1 MQYPL
6 ISEYMAAIRDAH
18 DNLDQLSHLVPV
30 MDKYGEPYRSGGAF
44 AVVFRMQ
51 DEQTGKCYA
60 LKCFTEE
67 QEGRAEAYRQIAE
80 ELEFVDSSYVTSVK
94 YLENE
99 LFVDSS
105 CDDDEFPV
113 LLMDWVEGDTM
124 EAYIAAHH
132 GDSHAM
138 SMLCYRFCKLAAWLS
153 SQPFA
158 HGDIKPDNIMVRPD
172 GTLTLVDYDGMFVP
186 AMKGQPS
193 PTIGTKDFS
202 HPLRTIN
209 DFDET
214 IDDFALAS
222 IALSLKA
229 ISLDA
234 SLLEQYGAPDRLL
247 FSATDYLNLSTS
259 TAFAALQSLLAD
271 EDMQTL
277 LSMFLL
283 ANAKKDLSMCS
294 FRLFSVQK
302 PKEEEVWST
311 EVTKEDLENV
321 VEDEFGVKYSKDWKR
336 LLRAPKE
343 LRGEYAIREG
353 VKAIGDNAFYNC
365 NKLMKKTILIACLG
379 LVSLGLQAQSIS
391 LAGEWNV
398 ELGKSGS
405 AFAKGKRAS
414 QGEVKRAILPG
425 TIDTNHLG
433 FAPKDTMETT
443 HLTRLYAYKG
453 AARYSRTIN
462 IPKDWKK
469 KPVELFLERTRPTWV
484 YVDGEL
490 VDSCNFISTPQRYL
504 LPKKVKPGKHLLE
517 IVVDNGRGVPD
528 QVYGSSHAYT
538 EDTQTN
544 WNGIIGEIRLE
555 VKSEERRVKKQRS
568 ASEGKANSN
577 VLPDFAKDFHIEGAH
592 FYANGHRIFLRGK
605 HDAAV
610 WPLTG
615 HVEMSVEGWM
625 KYLGTCKEY
634 GINHV
639 RFHSWC
645 PPEAAFVAA
654 DSLGIYLQ
662 PELPFWG
669 SFDKKDE
676 RLMAFLH
683 QEGENILREYGH
695 HPSFR
700 MMALGNE
707 LWGDIDKMKEFVDDF
722 RKIAPDKYYTFGS
735 NYYLGYQGIKEGMDY
750 FTTCRIG
757 GEGWG
762 KYNTHTRG
770 SFSFADAYDGGMI
783 NHFHPNSTMNF
794 DEACD
799 KAGIPIISHET
810 GQFQTYP
817 DYREMKK
824 YTGVLH
830 PYNFEV
836 FRRRLAAAGMLS
848 QADDFHKASGLWSVK
863 LYKADI
869 EMDLR
874 TRNMAGFQLLD
885 IQDYPGQ
892 GSAFVGILDAFMESK
907 GITTPEEWRQWCS
920 PVVPLLEMKKF
931 CFVDGEKIQAKVKV
945 ANYGGSSLKGKKLK
959 WHLVAE
965 NGLFCMDDGTFS
977 TKDGEVR
984 KNVGGLMA
992 EDEGVLNIFSYDEG
1006 LVEVGELNGVFHVQ
1020 KPTKLLLT
1028 LNIEGAEARNS
1039 YELWVYPKKALEKKG
1054 IIIARDLNQEVV
1066 KVLEKGGKVLW
1077 MPTASSH
1084 FVAADDTLSQA
1095 ENATPYTVGGLFQTD
1110 YWNYRMFKTICEN
1123 NKKKVS
1129 PGTLGILT
1137 NPNHPIFK
1145 GFPTEMHTNWQWFPV
1160 IKESHPLV
1168 LDNFAKDYRPIVQVI
1183 DNIERNHKLG
1193 LVMEWKVGAGKL
1205 LVCMSD
1211 LEKAAKY
1218 PEGKAFYQS
1227 VIDYMRSVDFNPQVE
1242 MTASDLLKTLK
1253 EEPRKVSL
1261 KELNNI
1267 SQY

>member
-1 MQYPL
+1 MRK
-6 ISEYMAAIRDAH
+6 I
-18 DNLDQLSHLVPV
+18 V
-30 MDKYGEPYRSGGAF
+30 
-44 AVVFRMQ
+44 
-51 DEQTGKCYA
+51 
-60 LKCFTEE
+60 
-67 QEGRAEAYRQIAE
+67 
-80 ELEFVDSSYVTSVK
+80 
-94 YLENE
+94 
-99 LFVDSS
+99 
-105 CDDDEFPV
+105 
-113 LLMDWVEGDTM
+113 
-124 EAYIAAHH
+124 
-132 GDSHAM
+132 
-138 SMLCYRFCKLAAWLS
+138 
-153 SQPFA
+153 
-158 HGDIKPDNIMVRPD
+158 
-172 GTLTLVDYDGMFVP
+172 
-186 AMKGQPS
+186 
-193 PTIGTKDFS
+193 
-202 HPLRTIN
+202 
-209 DFDET
+209 
-214 IDDFALAS
+214 
-222 IALSLKA
+222 
-229 ISLDA
+229 
-234 SLLEQYGAPDRLL
+234 
-247 FSATDYLNLSTS
+247 
-259 TAFAALQSLLAD
+259 
-271 EDMQTL
+271 
-277 LSMFLL
+277 
-283 ANAKKDLSMCS
+283 
-294 FRLFSVQK
+294 
-302 PKEEEVWST
+302 
-311 EVTKEDLENV
+311 
-321 VEDEFGVKYSKDWKR
+321 
-336 LLRAPKE
+336 
-343 LRGEYAIREG
+343 
-353 VKAIGDNAFYNC
+353 
-365 NKLMKKTILIACLG
+365 LIA
-379 LVSLGLQAQSIS
+379 SLGLMSLSMQAQSVS
-391 LAGEWNV
+391 LAGEWQV
-398 ELGKSGS
+398 ELGESKS
-405 AFAKGKRAS
+405 AFAKGKRVTTDAA
-414 QGEVKRAILPG
+414 KRAILPG

-453 AARYSRTIN
+453 AARYSREIN
-462 IPKDWKK
+462 IPKGWKK

-544 WNGIIGEIRLE
+544 WNGIIGRIELQLVGSADSKSAE
-555 VKSEERRVKKQRS
+555 VPAGAISSRS
-568 ASEGKANSN
+568 VASPTT
-577 VLPDFAKDFHIEGAH
+577 LQMPDFAKDFHIEGAH

-615 HVEMSVEGWM
+615 HVDMSVEGWM

-669 SFDKKDE
+669 AFDKKDE

-707 LWGDIDKMKEFVDDF
+707 LWGDIDKMKEFVNDF

-757 GEGWG
+757 GEEWG

-836 FRRRLAAAGMLS
+836 FRRRLAAVGMLS

-920 PVVPLLEMKKF
+920 PVVPLLEMEKF
-931 CFVDGEKIQAKVKV
+931 CFEDGEKIQAKVKV
-945 ANYGGSSLKGKKLK
+945 ANYGGSSLYGKKLK
-959 WHLVAE
+959 WKIGDA
-965 NGLFCMDDGTFS
+965 
-977 TKDGEVR
+977 
-984 KNVGGLMA
+984 
-992 EDEGVLNIFSYDEG
+992 EGVMNIFTYDEG
-1006 LVEVGELNGVFHVQ
+1006 LIDVGILDEEISVD

-1028 LNIEGAEARNS
+1028 LNIEGTEARNS

-1054 IIIARDLNQEVV
+1054 IIIARNLNQEVV
-1066 KVLEKGGKVLW
+1066 KVLEKGAKVLW

-1095 ENATPYTVGGLFQTD
+1095 DNATPYTVGGLFQTD

-1129 PGTLGILT
+1129 PGTLGILM
-1137 NPNHPIFK
+1137 NPEHPIFK

-1211 LEKAAKY
+1211 LEKAAQY

-1227 VIDYMRSVDFNPQVE
+1227 VIDYMRSADFNPSSEISVDELKKKLVE
-1242 MTASDLLKTLK
+1242 K
-1253 EEPRKVSL
+1253 PRQVSL

>member
-1 MQYPL
+1 
-6 ISEYMAAIRDAH
+6 
-18 DNLDQLSHLVPV
+18 
-30 MDKYGEPYRSGGAF
+30 
-44 AVVFRMQ
+44 
-51 DEQTGKCYA
+51 
-60 LKCFTEE
+60 
-67 QEGRAEAYRQIAE
+67 
-80 ELEFVDSSYVTSVK
+80 
-94 YLENE
+94 
-99 LFVDSS
+99 
-105 CDDDEFPV
+105 
-113 LLMDWVEGDTM
+113 
-124 EAYIAAHH
+124 
-132 GDSHAM
+132 
-138 SMLCYRFCKLAAWLS
+138 
-153 SQPFA
+153 
-158 HGDIKPDNIMVRPD
+158 
-172 GTLTLVDYDGMFVP
+172 
-186 AMKGQPS
+186 
-193 PTIGTKDFS
+193 
-202 HPLRTIN
+202 
-209 DFDET
+209 
-214 IDDFALAS
+214 
-222 IALSLKA
+222 
-229 ISLDA
+229 
-234 SLLEQYGAPDRLL
+234 
-247 FSATDYLNLSTS
+247 
-259 TAFAALQSLLAD
+259 
-271 EDMQTL
+271 
-277 LSMFLL
+277 
-283 ANAKKDLSMCS
+283 
-294 FRLFSVQK
+294 
-302 PKEEEVWST
+302 
-311 EVTKEDLENV
+311 
-321 VEDEFGVKYSKDWKR
+321 
-336 LLRAPKE
+336 
-343 LRGEYAIREG
+343 
-353 VKAIGDNAFYNC
+353 
-365 NKLMKKTILIACLG
+365 MKKTILIACLG
-379 LVSLGLQAQSIS
+379 LVSLDLQAQSIS

-405 AFAKGKRAS
+405 AFAKSKRAS
-414 QGEVKRAILPG
+414 QGEMKRAILPG

-469 KPVELFLERTRPTWV
+469 KPVDLFLERTRPTWV

-490 VDSCNFISTPQRYL
+490 VDSCNFISTPLRYL

-517 IVVDNGRGVPD
+517 IVVDNGRGVPE

-555 VKSEERRVKKQRS
+555 VKSEERRVK
-568 ASEGKANSN
+568 NSN

-676 RLMAFLH
+676 RLVAFLH

-770 SFSFADAYDGGMI
+770 SFSFADACDGGMI

-799 KAGIPIISHET
+799 PCAKPQSWQKPDASRKQAAGIPIISHET

-920 PVVPLLEMKKF
+920 PVVPLLEVEKF
-931 CFVDGEKIQAKVKV
+931 CFEDGEKIQAKVKV
-945 ANYGGSSLKGKKLK
+945 ANYGGSSLYGKKLK
-959 WHLVAE
+959 WKIGDA
-965 NGLFCMDDGTFS
+965 
-977 TKDGEVR
+977 
-984 KNVGGLMA
+984 
-992 EDEGVLNIFSYDEG
+992 EGVMNIFTYDEG
-1006 LVEVGELNGVFHVQ
+1006 LIDVGVLDEEISVD

-1028 LNIEGAEARNS
+1028 LNIEGTEARNS
-1039 YELWVYPKKALEKKG
+1039 YELWVYPKKVLEKKG
-1054 IIIARDLNQEVV
+1054 VIIAKDLNQEVV

-1095 ENATPYTVGGLFQTD
+1095 DNATPYTVGGLFQTD

-1137 NPNHPIFK
+1137 NPEHPIFK
-1145 GFPTEMHTNWQWFPV
+1145 EFPTEMHTNWQWFPV

-1193 LVMEWKVGAGKL
+1193 LVMEWKVGSGKL

-1227 VIDYMRSVDFNPQVE
+1227 VIDYMRSADFNPSSEISMDELKKKLVE
-1242 MTASDLLKTLK
+1242 K
-1253 EEPRKVSL
+1253 PRQVSL

-1267 SQY
+1267 SQH

>member
-1 MQYPL
+1 MRR
-6 ISEYMAAIRDAH
+6 I
-18 DNLDQLSHLVPV
+18 V
-30 MDKYGEPYRSGGAF
+30 
-44 AVVFRMQ
+44 
-51 DEQTGKCYA
+51 
-60 LKCFTEE
+60 
-67 QEGRAEAYRQIAE
+67 
-80 ELEFVDSSYVTSVK
+80 
-94 YLENE
+94 
-99 LFVDSS
+99 
-105 CDDDEFPV
+105 
-113 LLMDWVEGDTM
+113 
-124 EAYIAAHH
+124 
-132 GDSHAM
+132 
-138 SMLCYRFCKLAAWLS
+138 
-153 SQPFA
+153 
-158 HGDIKPDNIMVRPD
+158 
-172 GTLTLVDYDGMFVP
+172 
-186 AMKGQPS
+186 
-193 PTIGTKDFS
+193 
-202 HPLRTIN
+202 
-209 DFDET
+209 
-214 IDDFALAS
+214 
-222 IALSLKA
+222 
-229 ISLDA
+229 
-234 SLLEQYGAPDRLL
+234 
-247 FSATDYLNLSTS
+247 
-259 TAFAALQSLLAD
+259 
-271 EDMQTL
+271 
-277 LSMFLL
+277 
-283 ANAKKDLSMCS
+283 
-294 FRLFSVQK
+294 
-302 PKEEEVWST
+302 
-311 EVTKEDLENV
+311 
-321 VEDEFGVKYSKDWKR
+321 
-336 LLRAPKE
+336 
-343 LRGEYAIREG
+343 
-353 VKAIGDNAFYNC
+353 
-365 NKLMKKTILIACLG
+365 LIA
-379 LVSLGLQAQSIS
+379 SLGLMSLSMQAQSIS
-391 LAGEWNV
+391 LAGEWQV
-398 ELGKSGS
+398 ELGESKS
-405 AFAKGKRAS
+405 AFAKGKRVTTDAA
-414 QGEVKRAILPG
+414 KRAILPG

-453 AARYSRTIN
+453 AARYSREIN
-462 IPKDWKK
+462 IPKGWKK

-517 IVVDNGRGVPD
+517 IVVDNGKGVPD

-544 WNGIIGEIRLE
+544 WNGIIGRIELQLVGSADSKSAE
-555 VKSEERRVKKQRS
+555 VLAGVIPSRS
-568 ASEGKANSN
+568 VASPTT
-577 VLPDFAKDFHIEGAH
+577 LQMPDFAKDFHIEGAH

-757 GEGWG
+757 GEEWG

-770 SFSFADAYDGGMI
+770 SFSFADANDGGMI

-836 FRRRLAAAGMLS
+836 FRRRLAAVGMLS

-920 PVVPLLEMKKF
+920 PVVPLLEMEKF
-931 CFVDGEKIQAKVKV
+931 CFEDGEKIQAKVKV
-945 ANYGGSSLKGKKLK
+945 ANYGGSSLYGKKLK
-959 WHLVAE
+959 WKIGDA
-965 NGLFCMDDGTFS
+965 
-977 TKDGEVR
+977 
-984 KNVGGLMA
+984 
-992 EDEGVLNIFSYDEG
+992 EGVMNIFTYDEG
-1006 LVEVGELNGVFHVQ
+1006 LIDVGILDEEISVD

-1028 LNIEGAEARNS
+1028 LNIEGTEARNS

-1054 IIIARDLNQEVV
+1054 VIIAKNLNQEVV
-1066 KVLEKGGKVLW
+1066 KALEKGGKVLW
-1077 MPTASSH
+1077 MPT
-1084 FVAADDTLSQA
+1084 D
-1095 ENATPYTVGGLFQTD
+1095 NATPYTVGGLFQTD

-1129 PGTLGILT
+1129 SGTLGILT
-1137 NPNHPIFK
+1137 NPEHPIFK

-1227 VIDYMRSVDFNPQVE
+1227 VIDYMRSADFNPSSEISVDELKKKLVE
-1242 MTASDLLKTLK
+1242 K
-1253 EEPRKVSL
+1253 PRQVSL

>member
-1 MQYPL
+1 
-6 ISEYMAAIRDAH
+6 
-18 DNLDQLSHLVPV
+18 
-30 MDKYGEPYRSGGAF
+30 
-44 AVVFRMQ
+44 
-51 DEQTGKCYA
+51 
-60 LKCFTEE
+60 
-67 QEGRAEAYRQIAE
+67 
-80 ELEFVDSSYVTSVK
+80 
-94 YLENE
+94 
-99 LFVDSS
+99 
-105 CDDDEFPV
+105 
-113 LLMDWVEGDTM
+113 
-124 EAYIAAHH
+124 
-132 GDSHAM
+132 
-138 SMLCYRFCKLAAWLS
+138 
-153 SQPFA
+153 
-158 HGDIKPDNIMVRPD
+158 
-172 GTLTLVDYDGMFVP
+172 
-186 AMKGQPS
+186 
-193 PTIGTKDFS
+193 
-202 HPLRTIN
+202 
-209 DFDET
+209 
-214 IDDFALAS
+214 
-222 IALSLKA
+222 
-229 ISLDA
+229 
-234 SLLEQYGAPDRLL
+234 
-247 FSATDYLNLSTS
+247 
-259 TAFAALQSLLAD
+259 
-271 EDMQTL
+271 
-277 LSMFLL
+277 
-283 ANAKKDLSMCS
+283 
-294 FRLFSVQK
+294 
-302 PKEEEVWST
+302 
-311 EVTKEDLENV
+311 
-321 VEDEFGVKYSKDWKR
+321 
-336 LLRAPKE
+336 
-343 LRGEYAIREG
+343 
-353 VKAIGDNAFYNC
+353 
-365 NKLMKKTILIACLG
+365 MKKSILIACLG

-405 AFAKGKRAS
+405 AFAKSKRAS

-504 LPKKVKPGKHLLE
+504 LPKKVKPGKHFLE

-544 WNGIIGEIRLE
+544 WNGIIGRIELQLTSSVESKYAETQTGAIP
-555 VKSEERRVKKQRS
+555 SRS
-568 ASEGKANSN
+568 VASPSA
-577 VLPDFAKDFHIEGAH
+577 LQMPDFAKDFHIEGAH
-592 FYANGHRIFLRGK
+592 FYANDHRIFLRGK

-817 DYREMKK
+817 DYREIKK

-885 IQDYPGQ
+885 IQDYSGQ

-920 PVVPLLEMKKF
+920 PVVPLLVTDKF
-931 CFVDGEKIQAKVKV
+931 CYEENDTMKAKIQI
-945 ANYGGSSLKGKKLK
+945 ANYGGESLKGKKVEWKLDYAK
-959 WHLVAE
+959 DERYPNESSVAE
-965 NGLFCMDDGTFS
+965 TLTHLNQPSPLAQGEITIHTDEEGWIDVGEIVHKMKVKANGIDDG
-977 TKDGEVR
+977 DGKCLDVYVGSR
-984 KNVGGLMA
+984 KLTLSLYIY
-992 EDEGVLNIFSYDEG
+992 E
-1006 LVEVGELNGVFHVQ
+1006 GELDATRYSN
-1020 KPTKLLLT
+1020 T
-1028 LNIEGAEARNS
+1028 
-1039 YELWVYPKKALEKKG
+1039 YDLWVYTTPKNIDYLKKQVV
-1054 IIIARDLNQEVV
+1054 IAKDLTSDVV
-1066 KVLEKGGKVLW
+1066 KKLEKGAKVLW
-1077 MPTASSH
+1077 LPTTSSH
-1084 FVAADDTLSQA
+1084 FVAADDTLSQSD
-1095 ENATPYTVGGLFQTD
+1095 NATPYTVGGLFQTD

-1137 NPNHPIFK
+1137 NPEHPIFK
-1145 GFPTEMHTNWQWFPV
+1145 GFPTEMHTNWQWFPI

-1168 LDNFAKDYRPIVQVI
+1168 LDNFAKDYRPVVQVI

-1205 LVCMSD
+1205 LICMSD

-1218 PEGKAFYQS
+1218 PEGRAFYESVLGYMQS
-1227 VIDYMRSVDFNPQVE
+1227 DEFNPAAE
-1242 MTASDLLKTLK
+1242 ITMDELKKKLAEK
-1253 EEPRKVSL
+1253 PRQVSL

>member
-1 MQYPL
+1 MRK
-6 ISEYMAAIRDAH
+6 I
-18 DNLDQLSHLVPV
+18 V
-30 MDKYGEPYRSGGAF
+30 
-44 AVVFRMQ
+44 
-51 DEQTGKCYA
+51 
-60 LKCFTEE
+60 
-67 QEGRAEAYRQIAE
+67 
-80 ELEFVDSSYVTSVK
+80 
-94 YLENE
+94 
-99 LFVDSS
+99 
-105 CDDDEFPV
+105 
-113 LLMDWVEGDTM
+113 
-124 EAYIAAHH
+124 
-132 GDSHAM
+132 
-138 SMLCYRFCKLAAWLS
+138 
-153 SQPFA
+153 
-158 HGDIKPDNIMVRPD
+158 
-172 GTLTLVDYDGMFVP
+172 
-186 AMKGQPS
+186 
-193 PTIGTKDFS
+193 
-202 HPLRTIN
+202 
-209 DFDET
+209 
-214 IDDFALAS
+214 
-222 IALSLKA
+222 
-229 ISLDA
+229 
-234 SLLEQYGAPDRLL
+234 
-247 FSATDYLNLSTS
+247 
-259 TAFAALQSLLAD
+259 
-271 EDMQTL
+271 
-277 LSMFLL
+277 
-283 ANAKKDLSMCS
+283 
-294 FRLFSVQK
+294 
-302 PKEEEVWST
+302 
-311 EVTKEDLENV
+311 
-321 VEDEFGVKYSKDWKR
+321 
-336 LLRAPKE
+336 
-343 LRGEYAIREG
+343 
-353 VKAIGDNAFYNC
+353 
-365 NKLMKKTILIACLG
+365 LIA
-379 LVSLGLQAQSIS
+379 SLGLMSLSMQAQSVS
-391 LAGEWNV
+391 LAGEWQV
-398 ELGKSGS
+398 ELGESKS
-405 AFAKGKRAS
+405 AFAKGKRVTTDAA
-414 QGEVKRAILPG
+414 KRAILPG

-443 HLTRLYAYKG
+443 HLTRLYAYKD
-453 AARYSRTIN
+453 AARYSREIN
-462 IPKDWKK
+462 IPKGWKK

-517 IVVDNGRGVPD
+517 IVVDNGKGVPD

-544 WNGIIGEIRLE
+544 WNGIIGRIELQLVGSADSKSAE
-555 VKSEERRVKKQRS
+555 VLAGVIPSRS
-568 ASEGKANSN
+568 VASPTT
-577 VLPDFAKDFHIEGAH
+577 LQMPDFAKDFHIEGAH

-707 LWGDIDKMKEFVDDF
+707 LWGDIDKMKEFVNDF

-757 GEGWG
+757 GEEWG

-920 PVVPLLEMKKF
+920 PVVPLLEMEKF
-931 CFVDGEKIQAKVKV
+931 CFEDGEKIQAKVKV
-945 ANYGGSSLKGKKLK
+945 ANYGGSSLYGKKLK
-959 WHLVAE
+959 WKIGDA
-965 NGLFCMDDGTFS
+965 
-977 TKDGEVR
+977 
-984 KNVGGLMA
+984 
-992 EDEGVLNIFSYDEG
+992 EGVMNIFTYDEG
-1006 LVEVGELNGVFHVQ
+1006 LIDVGVLDEAISVD

-1028 LNIEGAEARNS
+1028 LNIEGTEARNS
-1039 YELWVYPKKALEKKG
+1039 YELWIYPKKALEKKG
-1054 IIIARDLNQEVV
+1054 VIIARDLNQEVV
-1066 KVLEKGGKVLW
+1066 KALEKGGKVLW
-1077 MPTASSH
+1077 MPT
-1084 FVAADDTLSQA
+1084 D
-1095 ENATPYTVGGLFQTD
+1095 NATPYTVGGLFQTD

-1137 NPNHPIFK
+1137 NPEHPIFK

-1227 VIDYMRSVDFNPQVE
+1227 VIDYMRSADFNPSSEISVDE
-1242 MTASDLLKTLK
+1242 LKKKLAEK
-1253 EEPRKVSL
+1253 PRQVSL

>member
-1 MQYPL
+1 MRRIVL
-6 ISEYMAAIRDAH
+6 I
-18 DNLDQLSHLVPV
+18 
-30 MDKYGEPYRSGGAF
+30 
-44 AVVFRMQ
+44 
-51 DEQTGKCYA
+51 
-60 LKCFTEE
+60 
-67 QEGRAEAYRQIAE
+67 
-80 ELEFVDSSYVTSVK
+80 
-94 YLENE
+94 
-99 LFVDSS
+99 
-105 CDDDEFPV
+105 
-113 LLMDWVEGDTM
+113 
-124 EAYIAAHH
+124 
-132 GDSHAM
+132 
-138 SMLCYRFCKLAAWLS
+138 
-153 SQPFA
+153 
-158 HGDIKPDNIMVRPD
+158 
-172 GTLTLVDYDGMFVP
+172 
-186 AMKGQPS
+186 
-193 PTIGTKDFS
+193 
-202 HPLRTIN
+202 
-209 DFDET
+209 
-214 IDDFALAS
+214 
-222 IALSLKA
+222 
-229 ISLDA
+229 
-234 SLLEQYGAPDRLL
+234 
-247 FSATDYLNLSTS
+247 
-259 TAFAALQSLLAD
+259 
-271 EDMQTL
+271 
-277 LSMFLL
+277 
-283 ANAKKDLSMCS
+283 
-294 FRLFSVQK
+294 
-302 PKEEEVWST
+302 
-311 EVTKEDLENV
+311 
-321 VEDEFGVKYSKDWKR
+321 
-336 LLRAPKE
+336 
-343 LRGEYAIREG
+343 
-353 VKAIGDNAFYNC
+353 
-365 NKLMKKTILIACLG
+365 
-379 LVSLGLQAQSIS
+379 VSLGLMSLSMQAQSIS
-391 LAGEWNV
+391 LAGEWQV
-398 ELGKSGS
+398 ELGESKS
-405 AFAKGKRAS
+405 AFARGKRVVTDAA
-414 QGEVKRAILPG
+414 KRAILPG

-517 IVVDNGRGVPD
+517 IVVDNGRGVPE

-555 VKSEERRVKKQRS
+555 VKSEERRVK
-568 ASEGKANSN
+568 NSN
-577 VLPDFAKDFHIEGAH
+577 VLPDFAKDFHIKGAH

-683 QEGENILREYGH
+683 QEGVNILREYGH

-799 KAGIPIISHET
+799 KVGIPIISHET

-907 GITTPEEWRQWCS
+907 GITAPEEWRQWCS

-931 CFVDGEKIQAKVKV
+931 CFEDGEKIQAKVKV

-959 WHLVAE
+959 WHL
-965 NGLFCMDDGTFS
+965 
-977 TKDGEVR
+977 
-984 KNVGGLMA
+984 A

-1006 LVEVGELNGVFHVQ
+1006 LVDVGELNGVFHVQ

-1028 LNIEGAEARNS
+1028 LNIEGTEARNS

-1054 IIIARDLNQEVV
+1054 VIIAKDLNQEVV
-1066 KVLEKGGKVLW
+1066 KVLENGGKVLW

-1095 ENATPYTVGGLFQTD
+1095 DNATSYTIGGLFQTD

-1137 NPNHPIFK
+1137 NPEHPIFK

-1193 LVMEWKVGAGKL
+1193 LVMEWKVGVGKL

-1211 LEKAAKY
+1211 LEKAVKY

-1227 VIDYMRSVDFNPQVE
+1227 VIDYMRSADFNPSAEITVDE
-1242 MTASDLLKTLK
+1242 LKKKLA
-1253 EEPRKVSL
+1253 EEPRKITM

>member
-1 MQYPL
+1 
-6 ISEYMAAIRDAH
+6 
-18 DNLDQLSHLVPV
+18 
-30 MDKYGEPYRSGGAF
+30 
-44 AVVFRMQ
+44 
-51 DEQTGKCYA
+51 
-60 LKCFTEE
+60 
-67 QEGRAEAYRQIAE
+67 
-80 ELEFVDSSYVTSVK
+80 
-94 YLENE
+94 
-99 LFVDSS
+99 
-105 CDDDEFPV
+105 
-113 LLMDWVEGDTM
+113 
-124 EAYIAAHH
+124 
-132 GDSHAM
+132 
-138 SMLCYRFCKLAAWLS
+138 
-153 SQPFA
+153 
-158 HGDIKPDNIMVRPD
+158 
-172 GTLTLVDYDGMFVP
+172 
-186 AMKGQPS
+186 
-193 PTIGTKDFS
+193 
-202 HPLRTIN
+202 
-209 DFDET
+209 
-214 IDDFALAS
+214 
-222 IALSLKA
+222 
-229 ISLDA
+229 
-234 SLLEQYGAPDRLL
+234 
-247 FSATDYLNLSTS
+247 
-259 TAFAALQSLLAD
+259 
-271 EDMQTL
+271 
-277 LSMFLL
+277 
-283 ANAKKDLSMCS
+283 
-294 FRLFSVQK
+294 
-302 PKEEEVWST
+302 
-311 EVTKEDLENV
+311 
-321 VEDEFGVKYSKDWKR
+321 
-336 LLRAPKE
+336 
-343 LRGEYAIREG
+343 
-353 VKAIGDNAFYNC
+353 
-365 NKLMKKTILIACLG
+365 MKKSILIACLG

-405 AFAKGKRAS
+405 AFAKSKRAS

-517 IVVDNGRGVPD
+517 IVVDNGKGVPD

-555 VKSEERRVKKQRS
+555 VKSEERRVK
-568 ASEGKANSN
+568 NSN
-577 VLPDFAKDFHIEGAH
+577 VLPDFAKDFHIEGTH

-770 SFSFADAYDGGMI
+770 SFSFADACDGGMI

-830 PYNFEV
+830 PYNLEV

-945 ANYGGSSLKGKKLK
+945 ANYGGSSLYGKKLK
-959 WHLVAE
+959 WKIGDA
-965 NGLFCMDDGTFS
+965 
-977 TKDGEVR
+977 
-984 KNVGGLMA
+984 
-992 EDEGVLNIFSYDEG
+992 EGVMNIFTYDEG
-1006 LVEVGELNGVFHVQ
+1006 LIDVGVLDEEISVD

-1028 LNIEGAEARNS
+1028 LNIEGTEARNS
-1039 YELWVYPKKALEKKG
+1039 YELWIYPKKALEKKG
-1054 IIIARDLNQEVV
+1054 VIIARNLDQEVV
-1066 KVLEKGGKVLW
+1066 KALKKCGKVLW

-1095 ENATPYTVGGLFQTD
+1095 DNVTPYTVGGLFQTD

-1137 NPNHPIFK
+1137 NPEHPIFK

-1211 LEKAAKY
+1211 LEKAAQY

-1227 VIDYMRSVDFNPQVE
+1227 VIDYMRSADFNPSVE
-1242 MTASDLLKTLK
+1242 ITVDELKKKLAEK
-1253 EEPRKVSL
+1253 PCQVSL

>member
-1 MQYPL
+1 
-6 ISEYMAAIRDAH
+6 
-18 DNLDQLSHLVPV
+18 
-30 MDKYGEPYRSGGAF
+30 
-44 AVVFRMQ
+44 
-51 DEQTGKCYA
+51 
-60 LKCFTEE
+60 
-67 QEGRAEAYRQIAE
+67 
-80 ELEFVDSSYVTSVK
+80 
-94 YLENE
+94 
-99 LFVDSS
+99 
-105 CDDDEFPV
+105 
-113 LLMDWVEGDTM
+113 
-124 EAYIAAHH
+124 
-132 GDSHAM
+132 
-138 SMLCYRFCKLAAWLS
+138 
-153 SQPFA
+153 
-158 HGDIKPDNIMVRPD
+158 
-172 GTLTLVDYDGMFVP
+172 
-186 AMKGQPS
+186 
-193 PTIGTKDFS
+193 
-202 HPLRTIN
+202 
-209 DFDET
+209 
-214 IDDFALAS
+214 
-222 IALSLKA
+222 
-229 ISLDA
+229 
-234 SLLEQYGAPDRLL
+234 
-247 FSATDYLNLSTS
+247 
-259 TAFAALQSLLAD
+259 
-271 EDMQTL
+271 
-277 LSMFLL
+277 
-283 ANAKKDLSMCS
+283 
-294 FRLFSVQK
+294 
-302 PKEEEVWST
+302 
-311 EVTKEDLENV
+311 
-321 VEDEFGVKYSKDWKR
+321 
-336 LLRAPKE
+336 
-343 LRGEYAIREG
+343 
-353 VKAIGDNAFYNC
+353 
-365 NKLMKKTILIACLG
+365 MKKSILIACLG

-405 AFAKGKRAS
+405 AFAKSKRAS
-414 QGEVKRAILPG
+414 HGEVKRAILPG

-490 VDSCNFISTPQRYL
+490 VDSCNFISTPQCYL

-528 QVYGSSHAYT
+528 LVYGSSHAYT

-555 VKSEERRVKKQRS
+555 VKSEERGVKKQRS
-568 ASEGKANSN
+568 VSEGKANSN
-577 VLPDFAKDFHIEGAH
+577 VLPDFAKDFHIEGTH

-683 QEGENILREYGH
+683 QEGVNILREYGH

-810 GQFQTYP
+810 GEFQTYP

-907 GITTPEEWRQWCS
+907 RITTPEEWRQWCS

-931 CFVDGEKIQAKVKV
+931 CFEDGEKILAKVKV
-945 ANYGGSSLKGKKLK
+945 ANYGGSSLYGKKLK
-959 WHLVAE
+959 WKIGDA
-965 NGLFCMDDGTFS
+965 
-977 TKDGEVR
+977 
-984 KNVGGLMA
+984 
-992 EDEGVLNIFSYDEG
+992 EGVMNIFTYDEG
-1006 LVEVGELNGVFHVQ
+1006 LIDVGVLDEEISAD
-1020 KPTKLLLT
+1020 KPTKLNVS
-1028 LNIEGAEARNS
+1028 LNIEETEARNS

-1054 IIIARDLNQEVV
+1054 VIIAKDLNEKVV
-1066 KVLEKGGKVLW
+1066 KVLEHGGKVLW

-1084 FVAADDTLSQA
+1084 FVAADDTLSQVD
-1095 ENATPYTVGGLFQTD
+1095 NATPYTVGGLFQTD

-1137 NPNHPIFK
+1137 NPEHPIFK

-1160 IKESHPLV
+1160 VKESHPLV

-1205 LVCMSD
+1205 LVCMSN
-1211 LEKAAKY
+1211 LEKAARY

-1227 VIDYMRSVDFNPQVE
+1227 VIDYMRSADFNPSAEITV
-1242 MTASDLLKTLK
+1242 DKLKKKLAEK
-1253 EEPRKVSL
+1253 PRQVSL

>member
-1 MQYPL
+1 MRRIVL
-6 ISEYMAAIRDAH
+6 I
-18 DNLDQLSHLVPV
+18 
-30 MDKYGEPYRSGGAF
+30 
-44 AVVFRMQ
+44 
-51 DEQTGKCYA
+51 
-60 LKCFTEE
+60 
-67 QEGRAEAYRQIAE
+67 
-80 ELEFVDSSYVTSVK
+80 
-94 YLENE
+94 
-99 LFVDSS
+99 
-105 CDDDEFPV
+105 
-113 LLMDWVEGDTM
+113 
-124 EAYIAAHH
+124 
-132 GDSHAM
+132 
-138 SMLCYRFCKLAAWLS
+138 
-153 SQPFA
+153 
-158 HGDIKPDNIMVRPD
+158 
-172 GTLTLVDYDGMFVP
+172 
-186 AMKGQPS
+186 
-193 PTIGTKDFS
+193 
-202 HPLRTIN
+202 
-209 DFDET
+209 
-214 IDDFALAS
+214 
-222 IALSLKA
+222 
-229 ISLDA
+229 
-234 SLLEQYGAPDRLL
+234 
-247 FSATDYLNLSTS
+247 
-259 TAFAALQSLLAD
+259 
-271 EDMQTL
+271 
-277 LSMFLL
+277 
-283 ANAKKDLSMCS
+283 
-294 FRLFSVQK
+294 
-302 PKEEEVWST
+302 
-311 EVTKEDLENV
+311 
-321 VEDEFGVKYSKDWKR
+321 
-336 LLRAPKE
+336 
-343 LRGEYAIREG
+343 
-353 VKAIGDNAFYNC
+353 
-365 NKLMKKTILIACLG
+365 
-379 LVSLGLQAQSIS
+379 VSLGLMSLSMQAQSIS

-398 ELGKSGS
+398 ELEKSGS
-405 AFAKGKRAS
+405 AFSKSKRAS
-414 QGEVKRAILPG
+414 QGEVNRAILPG

-517 IVVDNGRGVPD
+517 IVVDNGRGVPE

-544 WNGIIGEIRLE
+544 WNGIIGRIELLFASSTNCKSTEMLAGAISIRSVVPLAGAIPSCS
-555 VKSEERRVKKQRS
+555 VASPS
-568 ASEGKANSN
+568 A
-577 VLPDFAKDFHIEGAH
+577 LQMPDFAKDFHIEGAH

-707 LWGDIDKMKEFVDDF
+707 LWGDIDKMKELVDDF

-830 PYNFEV
+830 PYNLEV

-907 GITTPEEWRQWCS
+907 GITTSEEWRQWCS

-931 CFVDGEKIQAKVKV
+931 CFEDGEKIQAKVKV
-945 ANYGGSSLKGKKLK
+945 ANYGGTSLYGKKLMWK
-959 WHLVAE
+959 IGDA
-965 NGLFCMDDGTFS
+965 
-977 TKDGEVR
+977 
-984 KNVGGLMA
+984 
-992 EDEGVLNIFSYDEG
+992 EGVMNIFTYDEG
-1006 LVEVGELNGVFHVQ
+1006 LIDVGILDEEISADKPAKLNVS
-1020 KPTKLLLT
+1020 
-1028 LNIEGAEARNS
+1028 LNIEGTEARNS

-1077 MPTASSH
+1077 MPDS
-1084 FVAADDTLSQA
+1084 L
-1095 ENATPYTVGGLFQTD
+1095 PYTVGGLFQTD

-1137 NPNHPIFK
+1137 NPEHPIFK

-1211 LEKAAKY
+1211 LEKASKY

-1227 VIDYMRSVDFNPQVE
+1227 VIDYMRSADFNPSAEITVDE
-1242 MTASDLLKTLK
+1242 LKKKLAEK
-1253 EEPRKVSL
+1253 PRQVSL

>member
-1 MQYPL
+1 MRRIVL
-6 ISEYMAAIRDAH
+6 I
-18 DNLDQLSHLVPV
+18 
-30 MDKYGEPYRSGGAF
+30 
-44 AVVFRMQ
+44 
-51 DEQTGKCYA
+51 
-60 LKCFTEE
+60 
-67 QEGRAEAYRQIAE
+67 
-80 ELEFVDSSYVTSVK
+80 
-94 YLENE
+94 
-99 LFVDSS
+99 
-105 CDDDEFPV
+105 
-113 LLMDWVEGDTM
+113 
-124 EAYIAAHH
+124 
-132 GDSHAM
+132 
-138 SMLCYRFCKLAAWLS
+138 
-153 SQPFA
+153 
-158 HGDIKPDNIMVRPD
+158 
-172 GTLTLVDYDGMFVP
+172 
-186 AMKGQPS
+186 
-193 PTIGTKDFS
+193 
-202 HPLRTIN
+202 
-209 DFDET
+209 
-214 IDDFALAS
+214 
-222 IALSLKA
+222 
-229 ISLDA
+229 
-234 SLLEQYGAPDRLL
+234 
-247 FSATDYLNLSTS
+247 
-259 TAFAALQSLLAD
+259 
-271 EDMQTL
+271 
-277 LSMFLL
+277 
-283 ANAKKDLSMCS
+283 
-294 FRLFSVQK
+294 
-302 PKEEEVWST
+302 
-311 EVTKEDLENV
+311 
-321 VEDEFGVKYSKDWKR
+321 
-336 LLRAPKE
+336 
-343 LRGEYAIREG
+343 
-353 VKAIGDNAFYNC
+353 
-365 NKLMKKTILIACLG
+365 
-379 LVSLGLQAQSIS
+379 VSLGLMSLSMQAQSIS
-391 LAGEWNV
+391 LAGEWQV
-398 ELGKSGS
+398 ELGESKS
-405 AFAKGKRAS
+405 AFAKGKRVVTDAA
-414 QGEVKRAILPG
+414 KRAILPG

-517 IVVDNGRGVPD
+517 IVVDNGRGVPE

-683 QEGENILREYGH
+683 QEGVNILREYGH

-799 KAGIPIISHET
+799 KVGIPIISHET

-836 FRRRLAAAGMLS
+836 FRRRLAAVGMLS

-874 TRNMAGFQLLD
+874 TRKMAGFQLLD

-931 CFVDGEKIQAKVKV
+931 CFEDGEKIQAKVKV

-959 WHLVAE
+959 WHL
-965 NGLFCMDDGTFS
+965 
-977 TKDGEVR
+977 
-984 KNVGGLMA
+984 A

-1006 LVEVGELNGVFHVQ
+1006 LVDVGELNGVFHVQ

-1028 LNIEGAEARNS
+1028 LNIEGTEARNS

-1054 IIIARDLNQEVV
+1054 VIIAKDLNQEVV
-1066 KVLEKGGKVLW
+1066 KVLENGGKVLW

-1095 ENATPYTVGGLFQTD
+1095 DNATSYTVGGLFQTD

-1137 NPNHPIFK
+1137 NPEHPIFK

-1211 LEKAAKY
+1211 LEKASKY

-1227 VIDYMRSVDFNPQVE
+1227 VIDYMRSADFNPSAEITVDE
-1242 MTASDLLKTLK
+1242 LKKKLAEK
-1253 EEPRKVSL
+1253 PRQVSL

>member
-1 MQYPL
+1 
-6 ISEYMAAIRDAH
+6 
-18 DNLDQLSHLVPV
+18 
-30 MDKYGEPYRSGGAF
+30 
-44 AVVFRMQ
+44 
-51 DEQTGKCYA
+51 
-60 LKCFTEE
+60 
-67 QEGRAEAYRQIAE
+67 
-80 ELEFVDSSYVTSVK
+80 
-94 YLENE
+94 
-99 LFVDSS
+99 
-105 CDDDEFPV
+105 
-113 LLMDWVEGDTM
+113 
-124 EAYIAAHH
+124 
-132 GDSHAM
+132 
-138 SMLCYRFCKLAAWLS
+138 
-153 SQPFA
+153 
-158 HGDIKPDNIMVRPD
+158 
-172 GTLTLVDYDGMFVP
+172 
-186 AMKGQPS
+186 
-193 PTIGTKDFS
+193 
-202 HPLRTIN
+202 
-209 DFDET
+209 
-214 IDDFALAS
+214 
-222 IALSLKA
+222 
-229 ISLDA
+229 
-234 SLLEQYGAPDRLL
+234 
-247 FSATDYLNLSTS
+247 
-259 TAFAALQSLLAD
+259 
-271 EDMQTL
+271 
-277 LSMFLL
+277 
-283 ANAKKDLSMCS
+283 
-294 FRLFSVQK
+294 
-302 PKEEEVWST
+302 
-311 EVTKEDLENV
+311 
-321 VEDEFGVKYSKDWKR
+321 
-336 LLRAPKE
+336 
-343 LRGEYAIREG
+343 
-353 VKAIGDNAFYNC
+353 
-365 NKLMKKTILIACLG
+365 MKKTILIACLG

-391 LAGEWNV
+391 LVGEWNV

-405 AFAKGKRAS
+405 AFAKNKRAS
-414 QGEVKRAILPG
+414 QGEVKHAILPG

-443 HLTRLYAYKG
+443 HLTRLYTYKG

-504 LPKKVKPGKHLLE
+504 LPKKVKPGRHLLE
-517 IVVDNGRGVPD
+517 IVVDNGRGVPE

-555 VKSEERRVKKQRS
+555 VKSEERRMK
-568 ASEGKANSN
+568 NSN
-577 VLPDFAKDFHIEGAH
+577 VLPDFAKDFHIKGTH
-592 FYANGHRIFLRGK
+592 FYVNGHRIFLRGK

-625 KYLGTCKEY
+625 KYFGTCKEY

-817 DYREMKK
+817 DYREVKK

-920 PVVPLLEMKKF
+920 PVVPLLEMEKF
-931 CFVDGEKIQAKVKV
+931 CFEDGEKIQAKVKV
-945 ANYGGSSLKGKKLK
+945 ANYGGTSLYGKKLMWK
-959 WHLVAE
+959 IGDA
-965 NGLFCMDDGTFS
+965 
-977 TKDGEVR
+977 
-984 KNVGGLMA
+984 
-992 EDEGVLNIFSYDEG
+992 EGVMNIFTYDEG
-1006 LVEVGELNGVFHVQ
+1006 LIDVGILDEEISADKPAKLNVS
-1020 KPTKLLLT
+1020 
-1028 LNIEGAEARNS
+1028 LNIEGTEARNS

-1077 MPTASSH
+1077 MPDS
-1084 FVAADDTLSQA
+1084 L
-1095 ENATPYTVGGLFQTD
+1095 PYTVGGLFQTD

-1137 NPNHPIFK
+1137 NPEHPIFK

-1227 VIDYMRSVDFNPQVE
+1227 VIDYMRSADFNPSAEITVDE
-1242 MTASDLLKTLK
+1242 LKKKLAEK
-1253 EEPRKVSL
+1253 PRQVSL

>member
-1 MQYPL
+1 
-6 ISEYMAAIRDAH
+6 
-18 DNLDQLSHLVPV
+18 
-30 MDKYGEPYRSGGAF
+30 
-44 AVVFRMQ
+44 
-51 DEQTGKCYA
+51 
-60 LKCFTEE
+60 
-67 QEGRAEAYRQIAE
+67 
-80 ELEFVDSSYVTSVK
+80 
-94 YLENE
+94 
-99 LFVDSS
+99 
-105 CDDDEFPV
+105 
-113 LLMDWVEGDTM
+113 
-124 EAYIAAHH
+124 
-132 GDSHAM
+132 
-138 SMLCYRFCKLAAWLS
+138 
-153 SQPFA
+153 
-158 HGDIKPDNIMVRPD
+158 
-172 GTLTLVDYDGMFVP
+172 
-186 AMKGQPS
+186 
-193 PTIGTKDFS
+193 
-202 HPLRTIN
+202 
-209 DFDET
+209 
-214 IDDFALAS
+214 
-222 IALSLKA
+222 
-229 ISLDA
+229 
-234 SLLEQYGAPDRLL
+234 
-247 FSATDYLNLSTS
+247 
-259 TAFAALQSLLAD
+259 
-271 EDMQTL
+271 
-277 LSMFLL
+277 
-283 ANAKKDLSMCS
+283 
-294 FRLFSVQK
+294 
-302 PKEEEVWST
+302 
-311 EVTKEDLENV
+311 
-321 VEDEFGVKYSKDWKR
+321 
-336 LLRAPKE
+336 
-343 LRGEYAIREG
+343 
-353 VKAIGDNAFYNC
+353 
-365 NKLMKKTILIACLG
+365 MKKSILIACLG

-405 AFAKGKRAS
+405 AFAKSKRAS
-414 QGEVKRAILPG
+414 HGEVKRAILPG

-517 IVVDNGRGVPD
+517 IVVDNGKGVPD

-555 VKSEERRVKKQRS
+555 VKSEKRGVKKQRS
-568 ASEGKANSN
+568 VSEGKANSN
-577 VLPDFAKDFHIEGAH
+577 VLPDFAKDFHIKGTH

-907 GITTPEEWRQWCS
+907 GITTSEEWRQWCS

-945 ANYGGSSLKGKKLK
+945 ANYGGSSLYGKKLK
-959 WHLVAE
+959 WKIGDA
-965 NGLFCMDDGTFS
+965 
-977 TKDGEVR
+977 
-984 KNVGGLMA
+984 
-992 EDEGVLNIFSYDEG
+992 EGVMNIFTYDEG
-1006 LVEVGELNGVFHVQ
+1006 LIDVGVLDEEISAD
-1020 KPTKLLLT
+1020 KPTKLNVS
-1028 LNIEGAEARNS
+1028 LNIEETEARNS

-1054 IIIARDLNQEVV
+1054 VIIAKDLNEKVV
-1066 KVLEKGGKVLW
+1066 KVLEHGGKVLW

-1084 FVAADDTLSQA
+1084 FVAADDTLSQVD
-1095 ENATPYTVGGLFQTD
+1095 NATPYTVGGLFQTD

-1129 PGTLGILT
+1129 PGALGILT
-1137 NPNHPIFK
+1137 NPEHPIFK

-1205 LVCMSD
+1205 LVCMSN
-1211 LEKAAKY
+1211 LEKAARY

-1227 VIDYMRSVDFNPQVE
+1227 VIDYMRSADFNPSAEITV
-1242 MTASDLLKTLK
+1242 DKLKKKLAEK
-1253 EEPRKVSL
+1253 PRQVSL

>member
-1 MQYPL
+1 
-6 ISEYMAAIRDAH
+6 
-18 DNLDQLSHLVPV
+18 
-30 MDKYGEPYRSGGAF
+30 
-44 AVVFRMQ
+44 
-51 DEQTGKCYA
+51 
-60 LKCFTEE
+60 
-67 QEGRAEAYRQIAE
+67 
-80 ELEFVDSSYVTSVK
+80 
-94 YLENE
+94 
-99 LFVDSS
+99 
-105 CDDDEFPV
+105 
-113 LLMDWVEGDTM
+113 
-124 EAYIAAHH
+124 
-132 GDSHAM
+132 
-138 SMLCYRFCKLAAWLS
+138 
-153 SQPFA
+153 
-158 HGDIKPDNIMVRPD
+158 
-172 GTLTLVDYDGMFVP
+172 
-186 AMKGQPS
+186 
-193 PTIGTKDFS
+193 
-202 HPLRTIN
+202 
-209 DFDET
+209 
-214 IDDFALAS
+214 
-222 IALSLKA
+222 
-229 ISLDA
+229 
-234 SLLEQYGAPDRLL
+234 
-247 FSATDYLNLSTS
+247 
-259 TAFAALQSLLAD
+259 
-271 EDMQTL
+271 
-277 LSMFLL
+277 
-283 ANAKKDLSMCS
+283 
-294 FRLFSVQK
+294 
-302 PKEEEVWST
+302 
-311 EVTKEDLENV
+311 
-321 VEDEFGVKYSKDWKR
+321 
-336 LLRAPKE
+336 
-343 LRGEYAIREG
+343 
-353 VKAIGDNAFYNC
+353 
-365 NKLMKKTILIACLG
+365 MKKSILIACLG

-391 LAGEWNV
+391 FAGEWNV
-398 ELGKSGS
+398 ELGESGS
-405 AFAKGKRAS
+405 AFAKSKRAS

-555 VKSEERRVKKQRS
+555 VKSEERGVKKQRS

-577 VLPDFAKDFHIEGAH
+577 VLPDFAKDFHIEGTH

-625 KYLGTCKEY
+625 KYLGICKEY

-676 RLMAFLH
+676 RLMAFLY

-783 NHFHPNSTMNF
+783 NHFRPNSTMNF

-920 PVVPLLEMKKF
+920 PVVPLLEVEKF
-931 CFVDGEKIQAKVKV
+931 CFEDGEKIQAKVKV
-945 ANYGGSSLKGKKLK
+945 ANYGGSSLYGKKLK
-959 WHLVAE
+959 WKIGDA
-965 NGLFCMDDGTFS
+965 
-977 TKDGEVR
+977 
-984 KNVGGLMA
+984 
-992 EDEGVLNIFSYDEG
+992 EGVMNIFTYDEG
-1006 LVEVGELNGVFHVQ
+1006 LIDVGVLDEEISVD

-1028 LNIEGAEARNS
+1028 LNIEGTEARNS
-1039 YELWVYPKKALEKKG
+1039 YELWAYPKKALEKKG
-1054 IIIARDLNQEVV
+1054 VIIARDLNQEVV

-1077 MPTASSH
+1077 MPTTSSH

-1095 ENATPYTVGGLFQTD
+1095 QNATPYTVGGLFQTD

-1137 NPNHPIFK
+1137 NPEHPIFK
-1145 GFPTEMHTNWQWFPV
+1145 GFPTVMHTNWQWFPV

-1193 LVMEWKVGAGKL
+1193 LVMEWKMGAGKL

-1211 LEKAAKY
+1211 LEKASKY

-1227 VIDYMRSVDFNPQVE
+1227 VIDYMRSADFNPSSEISVDE
-1242 MTASDLLKTLK
+1242 LKKKLAEK
-1253 EEPRKVSL
+1253 PRQVSL

>member
-1 MQYPL
+1 MRR
-6 ISEYMAAIRDAH
+6 I
-18 DNLDQLSHLVPV
+18 V
-30 MDKYGEPYRSGGAF
+30 
-44 AVVFRMQ
+44 
-51 DEQTGKCYA
+51 
-60 LKCFTEE
+60 
-67 QEGRAEAYRQIAE
+67 
-80 ELEFVDSSYVTSVK
+80 
-94 YLENE
+94 
-99 LFVDSS
+99 
-105 CDDDEFPV
+105 
-113 LLMDWVEGDTM
+113 
-124 EAYIAAHH
+124 
-132 GDSHAM
+132 
-138 SMLCYRFCKLAAWLS
+138 
-153 SQPFA
+153 
-158 HGDIKPDNIMVRPD
+158 
-172 GTLTLVDYDGMFVP
+172 
-186 AMKGQPS
+186 
-193 PTIGTKDFS
+193 
-202 HPLRTIN
+202 
-209 DFDET
+209 
-214 IDDFALAS
+214 
-222 IALSLKA
+222 
-229 ISLDA
+229 
-234 SLLEQYGAPDRLL
+234 
-247 FSATDYLNLSTS
+247 
-259 TAFAALQSLLAD
+259 
-271 EDMQTL
+271 
-277 LSMFLL
+277 
-283 ANAKKDLSMCS
+283 
-294 FRLFSVQK
+294 
-302 PKEEEVWST
+302 
-311 EVTKEDLENV
+311 
-321 VEDEFGVKYSKDWKR
+321 
-336 LLRAPKE
+336 
-343 LRGEYAIREG
+343 
-353 VKAIGDNAFYNC
+353 
-365 NKLMKKTILIACLG
+365 LIA
-379 LVSLGLQAQSIS
+379 SLGLMSLSMQAQSIS
-391 LAGEWNV
+391 LAGEWQV
-398 ELGKSGS
+398 ELGESKS
-405 AFAKGKRAS
+405 AFARGKRVVTDAA
-414 QGEVKRAILPG
+414 KRAILPG

-462 IPKDWKK
+462 IPKNWKK

-517 IVVDNGRGVPD
+517 IVVDNGKGVPD

-544 WNGIIGEIRLE
+544 WNGIIGRIELQLASSIE
-555 VKSEERRVKKQRS
+555 MQAGAIPSRS
-568 ASEGKANSN
+568 VASSTA
-577 VLPDFAKDFHIEGAH
+577 LQMPDFAKDFHIEGAH
-592 FYANGHRIFLRGK
+592 FYANGHRVFLRGK

-757 GEGWG
+757 GEEWG

-836 FRRRLAAAGMLS
+836 FRRRLAAVGMLS

-920 PVVPLLEMKKF
+920 PVVPLLEMEKF
-931 CFVDGEKIQAKVKV
+931 CFEDGEKIQAKVKV
-945 ANYGGSSLKGKKLK
+945 ANYGGSSLYGKKLK
-959 WHLVAE
+959 WKIGDA
-965 NGLFCMDDGTFS
+965 
-977 TKDGEVR
+977 
-984 KNVGGLMA
+984 
-992 EDEGVLNIFSYDEG
+992 EGVMNIFTYDEG
-1006 LVEVGELNGVFHVQ
+1006 LIDVGILDEEISVD

-1028 LNIEGAEARNS
+1028 LNIEGTEARNS

-1054 IIIARDLNQEVV
+1054 VIIAKNLNQEVV
-1066 KVLEKGGKVLW
+1066 KALEKGGKVLW
-1077 MPTASSH
+1077 MPT
-1084 FVAADDTLSQA
+1084 D
-1095 ENATPYTVGGLFQTD
+1095 NATPYTVGGLFQTD

-1137 NPNHPIFK
+1137 NPEHPIFK

-1160 IKESHPLV
+1160 VKESHPLV

-1227 VIDYMRSVDFNPQVE
+1227 VIDYMRSADFNPSSEISVDELKKKLVE
-1242 MTASDLLKTLK
+1242 K
-1253 EEPRKVSL
+1253 PRQVSL

>member
-1 MQYPL
+1 
-6 ISEYMAAIRDAH
+6 
-18 DNLDQLSHLVPV
+18 
-30 MDKYGEPYRSGGAF
+30 
-44 AVVFRMQ
+44 
-51 DEQTGKCYA
+51 
-60 LKCFTEE
+60 
-67 QEGRAEAYRQIAE
+67 
-80 ELEFVDSSYVTSVK
+80 
-94 YLENE
+94 
-99 LFVDSS
+99 
-105 CDDDEFPV
+105 
-113 LLMDWVEGDTM
+113 
-124 EAYIAAHH
+124 
-132 GDSHAM
+132 
-138 SMLCYRFCKLAAWLS
+138 
-153 SQPFA
+153 
-158 HGDIKPDNIMVRPD
+158 
-172 GTLTLVDYDGMFVP
+172 
-186 AMKGQPS
+186 
-193 PTIGTKDFS
+193 
-202 HPLRTIN
+202 
-209 DFDET
+209 
-214 IDDFALAS
+214 
-222 IALSLKA
+222 
-229 ISLDA
+229 
-234 SLLEQYGAPDRLL
+234 
-247 FSATDYLNLSTS
+247 
-259 TAFAALQSLLAD
+259 
-271 EDMQTL
+271 
-277 LSMFLL
+277 
-283 ANAKKDLSMCS
+283 
-294 FRLFSVQK
+294 
-302 PKEEEVWST
+302 
-311 EVTKEDLENV
+311 
-321 VEDEFGVKYSKDWKR
+321 
-336 LLRAPKE
+336 
-343 LRGEYAIREG
+343 
-353 VKAIGDNAFYNC
+353 
-365 NKLMKKTILIACLG
+365 MKKSILIACLG

-405 AFAKGKRAS
+405 AFAKSKRAS
-414 QGEVKRAILPG
+414 HGEVKRAILPG

-490 VDSCNFISTPQRYL
+490 VDSCNFISTPQCYL

-528 QVYGSSHAYT
+528 LVYGSSHAYT

-555 VKSEERRVKKQRS
+555 VKSEERGVKKQRS
-568 ASEGKANSN
+568 VSEGKANSN
-577 VLPDFAKDFHIEGAH
+577 VLPDFAKDFHIEGTH

-683 QEGENILREYGH
+683 QEGVNILREYGH

-810 GQFQTYP
+810 GEFQTYP

-920 PVVPLLEMKKF
+920 PVVPLLEVEKF
-931 CFVDGEKIQAKVKV
+931 CFEDGEKIQAKVKV
-945 ANYGGSSLKGKKLK
+945 ANYGGSSLYGKKLK
-959 WHLVAE
+959 WKIGDA
-965 NGLFCMDDGTFS
+965 
-977 TKDGEVR
+977 
-984 KNVGGLMA
+984 
-992 EDEGVLNIFSYDEG
+992 EGVMNIFTYDEG
-1006 LVEVGELNGVFHVQ
+1006 LIDVGVLDEEISAD
-1020 KPTKLLLT
+1020 KPTKLNVS
-1028 LNIEGAEARNS
+1028 LNIEETEARNS
-1039 YELWVYPKKALEKKG
+1039 YEFWVYPKKALEKKG
-1054 IIIARDLNQEVV
+1054 VIIAKDLNEKVV
-1066 KVLEKGGKVLW
+1066 KVLEHGGKVLW

-1084 FVAADDTLSQA
+1084 FVAADDTLLQA
-1095 ENATPYTVGGLFQTD
+1095 DNATPYTVGGLFQTD

-1137 NPNHPIFK
+1137 NPEHPIFK

-1205 LVCMSD
+1205 LVCMSN

-1227 VIDYMRSVDFNPQVE
+1227 VIDYMRSADFNPSAEITVDE
-1242 MTASDLLKTLK
+1242 LKKKLAEK
-1253 EEPRKVSL
+1253 PRQVSL

>member
-1 MQYPL
+1 
-6 ISEYMAAIRDAH
+6 
-18 DNLDQLSHLVPV
+18 
-30 MDKYGEPYRSGGAF
+30 
-44 AVVFRMQ
+44 
-51 DEQTGKCYA
+51 
-60 LKCFTEE
+60 
-67 QEGRAEAYRQIAE
+67 
-80 ELEFVDSSYVTSVK
+80 
-94 YLENE
+94 
-99 LFVDSS
+99 
-105 CDDDEFPV
+105 
-113 LLMDWVEGDTM
+113 
-124 EAYIAAHH
+124 
-132 GDSHAM
+132 
-138 SMLCYRFCKLAAWLS
+138 
-153 SQPFA
+153 
-158 HGDIKPDNIMVRPD
+158 
-172 GTLTLVDYDGMFVP
+172 
-186 AMKGQPS
+186 
-193 PTIGTKDFS
+193 
-202 HPLRTIN
+202 
-209 DFDET
+209 
-214 IDDFALAS
+214 
-222 IALSLKA
+222 
-229 ISLDA
+229 
-234 SLLEQYGAPDRLL
+234 
-247 FSATDYLNLSTS
+247 
-259 TAFAALQSLLAD
+259 
-271 EDMQTL
+271 
-277 LSMFLL
+277 
-283 ANAKKDLSMCS
+283 
-294 FRLFSVQK
+294 
-302 PKEEEVWST
+302 
-311 EVTKEDLENV
+311 
-321 VEDEFGVKYSKDWKR
+321 
-336 LLRAPKE
+336 
-343 LRGEYAIREG
+343 
-353 VKAIGDNAFYNC
+353 
-365 NKLMKKTILIACLG
+365 MKKSILIACLG

-405 AFAKGKRAS
+405 AFAKSKRAS
-414 QGEVKRAILPG
+414 QGEAKRAILPG

-517 IVVDNGRGVPD
+517 IVVDNGRGVPE

-544 WNGIIGEIRLE
+544 WNGIIGRIELQLASFTDC
-555 VKSEERRVKKQRS
+555 KSTETLAGAISSRS
-568 ASEGKANSN
+568 VVPLAGAIPSRSVASPSA
-577 VLPDFAKDFHIEGAH
+577 LQMPDFAKDFHIEGAH

-757 GEGWG
+757 GEEWG

-817 DYREMKK
+817 DYREIKK

-869 EMDLR
+869 EMDLS

-920 PVVPLLEMKKF
+920 PVVPLLEMEKF
-931 CFVDGEKIQAKVKV
+931 CFEDGEKIQAKVKV
-945 ANYGGSSLKGKKLK
+945 ANYGGTSLYGKKLMWK
-959 WHLVAE
+959 IGDA
-965 NGLFCMDDGTFS
+965 
-977 TKDGEVR
+977 
-984 KNVGGLMA
+984 
-992 EDEGVLNIFSYDEG
+992 EGVMNIFTYDEG
-1006 LVEVGELNGVFHVQ
+1006 LIDVGILDEEISADKPAKLNIS
-1020 KPTKLLLT
+1020 
-1028 LNIEGAEARNS
+1028 LNIEGTEARNS

-1077 MPTASSH
+1077 MPDS
-1084 FVAADDTLSQA
+1084 L
-1095 ENATPYTVGGLFQTD
+1095 PYTVGGLFQTD

-1137 NPNHPIFK
+1137 NPEHPIFK

-1227 VIDYMRSVDFNPQVE
+1227 VIDYMRSADFNPSVE
-1242 MTASDLLKTLK
+1242 ITVDELKKKLAEK
-1253 EEPRKVSL
+1253 PRQVSL

>member
-1 MQYPL
+1 
-6 ISEYMAAIRDAH
+6 
-18 DNLDQLSHLVPV
+18 
-30 MDKYGEPYRSGGAF
+30 
-44 AVVFRMQ
+44 
-51 DEQTGKCYA
+51 
-60 LKCFTEE
+60 
-67 QEGRAEAYRQIAE
+67 
-80 ELEFVDSSYVTSVK
+80 
-94 YLENE
+94 
-99 LFVDSS
+99 
-105 CDDDEFPV
+105 
-113 LLMDWVEGDTM
+113 
-124 EAYIAAHH
+124 
-132 GDSHAM
+132 
-138 SMLCYRFCKLAAWLS
+138 
-153 SQPFA
+153 
-158 HGDIKPDNIMVRPD
+158 
-172 GTLTLVDYDGMFVP
+172 
-186 AMKGQPS
+186 
-193 PTIGTKDFS
+193 
-202 HPLRTIN
+202 
-209 DFDET
+209 
-214 IDDFALAS
+214 
-222 IALSLKA
+222 
-229 ISLDA
+229 
-234 SLLEQYGAPDRLL
+234 
-247 FSATDYLNLSTS
+247 
-259 TAFAALQSLLAD
+259 
-271 EDMQTL
+271 
-277 LSMFLL
+277 
-283 ANAKKDLSMCS
+283 
-294 FRLFSVQK
+294 
-302 PKEEEVWST
+302 
-311 EVTKEDLENV
+311 
-321 VEDEFGVKYSKDWKR
+321 
-336 LLRAPKE
+336 
-343 LRGEYAIREG
+343 
-353 VKAIGDNAFYNC
+353 
-365 NKLMKKTILIACLG
+365 MKKTILIACLG

-405 AFAKGKRAS
+405 AFAKSKRAS

-469 KPVELFLERTRPTWV
+469 KPVELFLERTRPAWV

-517 IVVDNGRGVPD
+517 IVVDNGRGVPE

-555 VKSEERRVKKQRS
+555 VKSEERRMK
-568 ASEGKANSN
+568 NSN
-577 VLPDFAKDFHIEGAH
+577 VLPDFAKDFHIKGTH

-625 KYLGTCKEY
+625 KYFGTCKEY

-874 TRNMAGFQLLD
+874 TKNMAGFQLLD

-931 CFVDGEKIQAKVKV
+931 CFEDGEKIQAKVKV

-959 WHLVAE
+959 WHL
-965 NGLFCMDDGTFS
+965 
-977 TKDGEVR
+977 
-984 KNVGGLMA
+984 A

-1006 LVEVGELNGVFHVQ
+1006 LVDVGELNGVFHVQ
-1020 KPTKLLLT
+1020 QPTKLLLT
-1028 LNIEGAEARNS
+1028 LNIEGTEARNS
-1039 YELWVYPKKALEKKG
+1039 YELWVYPKKALGKKG
-1054 IIIARDLNQEVV
+1054 VIIAKDLNDEVV

-1084 FVAADDTLSQA
+1084 FVTADDTLLQANNKLSQA
-1095 ENATPYTVGGLFQTD
+1095 NNKLSQADNATPYTVGGLFQTD

-1123 NKKKVS
+1123 NKKKAS

-1137 NPNHPIFK
+1137 NPEHPIFK

-1242 MTASDLLKTLK
+1242 MTASDLLKILK

>member
-1 MQYPL
+1 
-6 ISEYMAAIRDAH
+6 
-18 DNLDQLSHLVPV
+18 
-30 MDKYGEPYRSGGAF
+30 
-44 AVVFRMQ
+44 
-51 DEQTGKCYA
+51 
-60 LKCFTEE
+60 
-67 QEGRAEAYRQIAE
+67 
-80 ELEFVDSSYVTSVK
+80 
-94 YLENE
+94 
-99 LFVDSS
+99 
-105 CDDDEFPV
+105 
-113 LLMDWVEGDTM
+113 
-124 EAYIAAHH
+124 
-132 GDSHAM
+132 
-138 SMLCYRFCKLAAWLS
+138 
-153 SQPFA
+153 
-158 HGDIKPDNIMVRPD
+158 
-172 GTLTLVDYDGMFVP
+172 
-186 AMKGQPS
+186 
-193 PTIGTKDFS
+193 
-202 HPLRTIN
+202 
-209 DFDET
+209 
-214 IDDFALAS
+214 
-222 IALSLKA
+222 
-229 ISLDA
+229 
-234 SLLEQYGAPDRLL
+234 
-247 FSATDYLNLSTS
+247 
-259 TAFAALQSLLAD
+259 
-271 EDMQTL
+271 
-277 LSMFLL
+277 
-283 ANAKKDLSMCS
+283 
-294 FRLFSVQK
+294 
-302 PKEEEVWST
+302 
-311 EVTKEDLENV
+311 
-321 VEDEFGVKYSKDWKR
+321 
-336 LLRAPKE
+336 
-343 LRGEYAIREG
+343 
-353 VKAIGDNAFYNC
+353 
-365 NKLMKKTILIACLG
+365 MKKSILIACLG

-405 AFAKGKRAS
+405 AFAKSKRAS
-414 QGEVKRAILPG
+414 QGEEKRAILPG

-517 IVVDNGRGVPD
+517 IVVDNGRGVPE

-544 WNGIIGEIRLE
+544 WNGIIGRIELQLASFTDC
-555 VKSEERRVKKQRS
+555 KSTETLAGAIPSRS
-568 ASEGKANSN
+568 VDSPSA
-577 VLPDFAKDFHIEGAH
+577 LQMPDFAKDFHIKGAH

-625 KYLGTCKEY
+625 KYLGTCKKY

-830 PYNFEV
+830 PYNLEV
-836 FRRRLAAAGMLS
+836 FRRRLTAAGMLS

-907 GITTPEEWRQWCS
+907 GITTSEEWRQWCS

-931 CFVDGEKIQAKVKV
+931 CFEDGEKIQAKVKV
-945 ANYGGSSLKGKKLK
+945 ANYGGTSLYGKKLMWK
-959 WHLVAE
+959 IGDA
-965 NGLFCMDDGTFS
+965 
-977 TKDGEVR
+977 
-984 KNVGGLMA
+984 
-992 EDEGVLNIFSYDEG
+992 EGVMNIFTYDEG
-1006 LVEVGELNGVFHVQ
+1006 LIDVGILDEEISADKPAKLNVS
-1020 KPTKLLLT
+1020 
-1028 LNIEGAEARNS
+1028 LNIEGTEARNS
-1039 YELWVYPKKALEKKG
+1039 YELWFYPKKALEKKG

-1077 MPTASSH
+1077 MPDS
-1084 FVAADDTLSQA
+1084 L
-1095 ENATPYTVGGLFQTD
+1095 PYTVGGLFQTD

-1137 NPNHPIFK
+1137 NPEHPIFK

-1193 LVMEWKVGAGKL
+1193 LVMEWKVEAGKL

-1211 LEKAAKY
+1211 LEKASKY

-1227 VIDYMRSVDFNPQVE
+1227 VIDYMRSADFNPSAEITVD
-1242 MTASDLLKTLK
+1242 DLKKKLA
-1253 EEPRKVSL
+1253 EEPRKITM

>member
-1 MQYPL
+1 MRRIVL
-6 ISEYMAAIRDAH
+6 I
-18 DNLDQLSHLVPV
+18 
-30 MDKYGEPYRSGGAF
+30 
-44 AVVFRMQ
+44 
-51 DEQTGKCYA
+51 
-60 LKCFTEE
+60 
-67 QEGRAEAYRQIAE
+67 
-80 ELEFVDSSYVTSVK
+80 
-94 YLENE
+94 
-99 LFVDSS
+99 
-105 CDDDEFPV
+105 
-113 LLMDWVEGDTM
+113 
-124 EAYIAAHH
+124 
-132 GDSHAM
+132 
-138 SMLCYRFCKLAAWLS
+138 
-153 SQPFA
+153 
-158 HGDIKPDNIMVRPD
+158 
-172 GTLTLVDYDGMFVP
+172 
-186 AMKGQPS
+186 
-193 PTIGTKDFS
+193 
-202 HPLRTIN
+202 
-209 DFDET
+209 
-214 IDDFALAS
+214 
-222 IALSLKA
+222 
-229 ISLDA
+229 
-234 SLLEQYGAPDRLL
+234 
-247 FSATDYLNLSTS
+247 
-259 TAFAALQSLLAD
+259 
-271 EDMQTL
+271 
-277 LSMFLL
+277 
-283 ANAKKDLSMCS
+283 
-294 FRLFSVQK
+294 
-302 PKEEEVWST
+302 
-311 EVTKEDLENV
+311 
-321 VEDEFGVKYSKDWKR
+321 
-336 LLRAPKE
+336 
-343 LRGEYAIREG
+343 
-353 VKAIGDNAFYNC
+353 
-365 NKLMKKTILIACLG
+365 
-379 LVSLGLQAQSIS
+379 VSLGLMSLSMQAQSIS
-391 LAGEWNV
+391 LAGEWQV
-398 ELGKSGS
+398 ELGESKS
-405 AFAKGKRAS
+405 AFAKGKRVVTDAA
-414 QGEVKRAILPG
+414 KRAILPG

-555 VKSEERRVKKQRS
+555 VKSEERGVKKQRS

-892 GSAFVGILDAFMESK
+892 GSAFIGILDAFMESK

-931 CFVDGEKIQAKVKV
+931 CFEDGEKIQAKVKV

-959 WHLVAE
+959 WHL
-965 NGLFCMDDGTFS
+965 
-977 TKDGEVR
+977 
-984 KNVGGLMA
+984 A

-1006 LVEVGELNGVFHVQ
+1006 LVDVGELNGVFHVQ

-1028 LNIEGAEARNS
+1028 LNIEGTEARNS
-1039 YELWVYPKKALEKKG
+1039 YELWAYPKKAMEKKG
-1054 IIIARDLNQEVV
+1054 VIIAKDLNQEVV
-1066 KVLEKGGKVLW
+1066 KVLENGGKVLW

-1084 FVAADDTLSQA
+1084 FVAADDKALQA
-1095 ENATPYTVGGLFQTD
+1095 DNSVLQSDNATPYTVGGLFQTD

-1137 NPNHPIFK
+1137 NPEHPIFK

-1227 VIDYMRSVDFNPQVE
+1227 VIDYMRSADFNPSTEITVDE
-1242 MTASDLLKTLK
+1242 LKKKLAEK
-1253 EEPRKVSL
+1253 PRQVSL

>member
-1 MQYPL
+1 MRK
-6 ISEYMAAIRDAH
+6 I
-18 DNLDQLSHLVPV
+18 V
-30 MDKYGEPYRSGGAF
+30 
-44 AVVFRMQ
+44 
-51 DEQTGKCYA
+51 
-60 LKCFTEE
+60 
-67 QEGRAEAYRQIAE
+67 
-80 ELEFVDSSYVTSVK
+80 
-94 YLENE
+94 
-99 LFVDSS
+99 
-105 CDDDEFPV
+105 
-113 LLMDWVEGDTM
+113 
-124 EAYIAAHH
+124 
-132 GDSHAM
+132 
-138 SMLCYRFCKLAAWLS
+138 
-153 SQPFA
+153 
-158 HGDIKPDNIMVRPD
+158 
-172 GTLTLVDYDGMFVP
+172 
-186 AMKGQPS
+186 
-193 PTIGTKDFS
+193 
-202 HPLRTIN
+202 
-209 DFDET
+209 
-214 IDDFALAS
+214 
-222 IALSLKA
+222 
-229 ISLDA
+229 
-234 SLLEQYGAPDRLL
+234 
-247 FSATDYLNLSTS
+247 
-259 TAFAALQSLLAD
+259 
-271 EDMQTL
+271 
-277 LSMFLL
+277 
-283 ANAKKDLSMCS
+283 
-294 FRLFSVQK
+294 
-302 PKEEEVWST
+302 
-311 EVTKEDLENV
+311 
-321 VEDEFGVKYSKDWKR
+321 
-336 LLRAPKE
+336 
-343 LRGEYAIREG
+343 
-353 VKAIGDNAFYNC
+353 
-365 NKLMKKTILIACLG
+365 LIA
-379 LVSLGLQAQSIS
+379 SLGLMSLSMQAQSIS
-391 LAGEWNV
+391 LAGEWQV
-398 ELGKSGS
+398 ELGESKS
-405 AFAKGKRAS
+405 AFAKGKRMVTDA
-414 QGEVKRAILPG
+414 VKRAILPG

-517 IVVDNGRGVPD
+517 IVVDNGRGVPE

-555 VKSEERRVKKQRS
+555 VKSEERRVK
-568 ASEGKANSN
+568 NSN
-577 VLPDFAKDFHIEGAH
+577 VMPDFAKDFHIKGAH

-654 DSLGIYLQ
+654 DSLEIYLQ

-783 NHFHPNSTMNF
+783 NHFHPNSTLNF

-920 PVVPLLEMKKF
+920 PVVPLLEVEKF
-931 CFVDGEKIQAKVKV
+931 CFEDGEKIQAKVKV
-945 ANYGGSSLKGKKLK
+945 ANYGGSSLYGKKLK
-959 WHLVAE
+959 WKIGDA
-965 NGLFCMDDGTFS
+965 
-977 TKDGEVR
+977 
-984 KNVGGLMA
+984 
-992 EDEGVLNIFSYDEG
+992 EGVMNIFTYDEG
-1006 LVEVGELNGVFHVQ
+1006 LIDVGVLDEEISVD

-1028 LNIEGAEARNS
+1028 LNIEGTEARNS
-1039 YELWVYPKKALEKKG
+1039 YELWVYPKKVLEKKG
-1054 IIIARDLNQEVV
+1054 VIIAKDLNQEVV

-1095 ENATPYTVGGLFQTD
+1095 DNTLLQADNATPYTVGGLFQTD

-1137 NPNHPIFK
+1137 NPEHPIFK

-1168 LDNFAKDYRPIVQVI
+1168 LDNFAKDYRPVVQVI

-1227 VIDYMRSVDFNPQVE
+1227 VIDYMRSADFNPSSEISVDE
-1242 MTASDLLKTLK
+1242 LKKKLAEK
-1253 EEPRKVSL
+1253 PRQVSL

>member
-1 MQYPL
+1 
-6 ISEYMAAIRDAH
+6 
-18 DNLDQLSHLVPV
+18 
-30 MDKYGEPYRSGGAF
+30 
-44 AVVFRMQ
+44 
-51 DEQTGKCYA
+51 
-60 LKCFTEE
+60 
-67 QEGRAEAYRQIAE
+67 
-80 ELEFVDSSYVTSVK
+80 
-94 YLENE
+94 
-99 LFVDSS
+99 
-105 CDDDEFPV
+105 
-113 LLMDWVEGDTM
+113 
-124 EAYIAAHH
+124 
-132 GDSHAM
+132 
-138 SMLCYRFCKLAAWLS
+138 
-153 SQPFA
+153 
-158 HGDIKPDNIMVRPD
+158 
-172 GTLTLVDYDGMFVP
+172 
-186 AMKGQPS
+186 
-193 PTIGTKDFS
+193 
-202 HPLRTIN
+202 
-209 DFDET
+209 
-214 IDDFALAS
+214 
-222 IALSLKA
+222 
-229 ISLDA
+229 
-234 SLLEQYGAPDRLL
+234 
-247 FSATDYLNLSTS
+247 
-259 TAFAALQSLLAD
+259 
-271 EDMQTL
+271 
-277 LSMFLL
+277 
-283 ANAKKDLSMCS
+283 
-294 FRLFSVQK
+294 
-302 PKEEEVWST
+302 
-311 EVTKEDLENV
+311 
-321 VEDEFGVKYSKDWKR
+321 
-336 LLRAPKE
+336 
-343 LRGEYAIREG
+343 
-353 VKAIGDNAFYNC
+353 
-365 NKLMKKTILIACLG
+365 MKKTILIACLG

-405 AFAKGKRAS
+405 AFAKSKRAS

-555 VKSEERRVKKQRS
+555 VKSEERGVKKQRS
-568 ASEGKANSN
+568 VSEGKANSN
-577 VLPDFAKDFHIEGAH
+577 VLPDFAKDFHIEGTH

-610 WPLTG
+610 WSLTG

-931 CFVDGEKIQAKVKV
+931 CFEDGEKIQAKVKV
-945 ANYGGSSLKGKKLK
+945 ANYGGSSLYGKKLK
-959 WHLVAE
+959 WKIGDA
-965 NGLFCMDDGTFS
+965 
-977 TKDGEVR
+977 
-984 KNVGGLMA
+984 
-992 EDEGVLNIFSYDEG
+992 EGVMNIFTYDEG
-1006 LVEVGELNGVFHVQ
+1006 LIDVGVLDEEISAD
-1020 KPTKLLLT
+1020 KPTKLNVS
-1028 LNIEGAEARNS
+1028 LNIEETEARNS
-1039 YELWVYPKKALEKKG
+1039 YEFWVYPKKALEKKG
-1054 IIIARDLNQEVV
+1054 VIIAKDLNEKVV
-1066 KVLEKGGKVLW
+1066 KVLEHGGKVLW

-1084 FVAADDTLSQA
+1084 FVAADDTLLQA
-1095 ENATPYTVGGLFQTD
+1095 DNATPYTVGGLFQTD

-1137 NPNHPIFK
+1137 NPEHPIFK

-1211 LEKAAKY
+1211 LVKAAKY

-1227 VIDYMRSVDFNPQVE
+1227 VIDYMRSADFNPSAEITVDE
-1242 MTASDLLKTLK
+1242 LKKKLAEK
-1253 EEPRKVSL
+1253 PRQVSL